1 MSRNYLG
8 TLTWL
13 DAFIM
18 FFVQGPGGI
27 LYGHIVTKKKGL
39 IETSWWNHKQV
50 MTNGTQVKQ
59 HNMIV
64 CIL

>member
-1 MSRNYLG
+1 
-8 TLTWL
+8 
-13 DAFIM
+13 
-18 FFVQGPGGI
+18 VQGLGGI
-27 LYGHIVTKKKGL
+27 LFGHIVIKKKGL

>member
-1 MSRNYLG
+1 MNRNYLG

-13 DAFIM
+13 SAFIM

-27 LYGHIVTKKKGL
+27 LYGHIVPKKNKSV
-39 IETSWWNHKQV
+39 ETSWLNHKQV

-59 HNMIV
+59 
-64 CIL
+64 